1 MNISRATAEDLNR
14 AISVLDAAG
23 LPPLGSDLPLANIL
37 VALEDSAVVGVIA
50 LEVRGLVGLVRS
62 AAVAPN
68 NQGVRS
74 SLLQSLLARALE
86 LSLRELYLQ
95 TEEDADGFFAKAGF
109 SSIPRD
115 AVPHEIRSTREFREG
130 CSDTATVMRLPLA
143 TRCV

>member
-1 MNISRATAEDLNR
+1 MNIQRAAAEDLNR
-14 AISVLDAAG
+14 ATSVLDAAG

-50 LEVRGLVGLVRS
+50 LEVRGLVGLVQS

-68 NQGVRS
+68 HQGVGS
-74 SLLQSLLARALE
+74 SLLQSLLARAHA
-86 LSLRELYLQ
+86 LSLRDLYLLS
-95 TEEDADGFFAKAGF
+95 EDTAGFFAEAEF

-115 AVPHEIRSTREFREG
+115 AVPPEIRSTREFRERRP
-130 CSDTATVMRLPLA
+130 DAAAVMRLQLA

>member
-1 MNISRATAEDLNR
+1 MNISRATAEDVKR
-14 AISVLDAAG
+14 ATSVLDAAG

-37 VALEDSAVVGVIA
+37 VAGEDSAVVGVIA

-68 NQGVRS
+68 HPGVGH

-86 LSLRELYLQ
+86 LSLRELYLL
-95 TEEDADGFFAKAGF
+95 TDDPEDFFAKAGF

-115 AVPHEIRSTREFREG
+115 ALPPAIRSTREFRERG
-130 CSDTATVMRLPLA
+130 SEPATVMRLQLA
-143 TRCV
+143 SRV

>member
-1 MNISRATAEDLNR
+1 MNIRRATAEDLNR
-14 AISVLDAAG
+14 ATSVLNAAG

-68 NQGVRS
+68 HPGVGR
-74 SLLQSLLARALE
+74 SLLQSLLTRALE
-86 LSLRELYLQ
+86 LSLRELYLL
-95 TEEDADGFFAKAGF
+95 TEDAEGFFAKAGF

-115 AVPHEIRSTREFREG
+115 ALPPAIRSTREFRERG
-130 CSDTATVMRLPLA
+130 SEPATVMRLQLA
-143 TRCV
+143 SRV

>member
-1 MNISRATAEDLNR
+1 MNISRATVEDLNR
-14 AISVLDAAG
+14 ATSVLDAAG

-68 NQGVRS
+68 HQSVGS
-74 SLLQSLLARALE
+74 WLLQSLLARAHE
-86 LSLRELYLQ
+86 LSLRELYVL
-95 TEEDADGFFAKAGF
+95 TEDAEGFFAKAGF

-130 CSDTATVMRLPLA
+130 CSDTATVMRLQLA

>member
-1 MNISRATAEDLNR
+1 MNIRRATAEDLNR
-14 AISVLDAAG
+14 ATSVLDAAG

-62 AAVAPN
+62 AAVAPDH
-68 NQGVRS
+68 QSVGS
-74 SLLQSLLARALE
+74 SLLQSLLARAHE
-86 LSLRELYLQ
+86 LSLRELFLL
-95 TEEDADGFFAKAGF
+95 TEDAEGFFAKAGF

-115 AVPHEIRSTREFREG
+115 AVPPEIRSTREFRERY
-130 CSDTATVMRLPLA
+130 SDTVTVMRLQLA

>member
-1 MNISRATAEDLNR
+1 MNIRRATAEDVNR
-14 AISVLDAAG
+14 ATSVLDAAG

-68 NQGVRS
+68 HQGVGS

-86 LSLRELYLQ
+86 LSLRELYLLS
-95 TEEDADGFFAKAGF
+95 EDAEGFFAKAGF

-115 AVPHEIRSTREFREG
+115 AVPYEIRSTRESRER
-130 CSDTATVMRLPLA
+130 CSDTATVMRLQLA

>member
-1 MNISRATAEDLNR
+1 MNIRRATAEDLNR
-14 AISVLDAAG
+14 ATSVLDAAG

-68 NQGVRS
+68 HQSVGS
-74 SLLQSLLARALE
+74 WLLQSLLARAHE
-86 LSLRELYLQ
+86 LSLRELFLL
-95 TEEDADGFFAKAGF
+95 TEDAEGFFAKAGF

-115 AVPHEIRSTREFREG
+115 AVPPKICSTQEFRERY
-130 CSDTATVMRLPLA
+130 SDTATVMRLQLA
-143 TRCV
+143 TRCI

>member
-1 MNISRATAEDLNR
+1 MNPRRATAEDLNR
-14 AISVLDAAG
+14 ANSVLDAAG

-68 NQGVRS
+68 HQGVGR
-74 SLLQSLLARALE
+74 SLLQSLLARAHE
-86 LSLRELYLQ
+86 LSLRGLYLL
-95 TEEDADGFFAKAGF
+95 TEDAEGSFAKAGF

-115 AVPHEIRSTREFREG
+115 AVPPGIRSTREFREG
-130 CSDTATVMRLPLA
+130 CSDTATVMRRQLA
-143 TRCV
+143 TRYV

>member
-1 MNISRATAEDLNR
+1 MNILRAATEDLNR
-14 AISVLDAAG
+14 ASSVLEAAG

-68 NQGVRS
+68 HQGVGS
-74 SLLQSLLARALE
+74 SLLQSMLARALE
-86 LSLRELYLQ
+86 LSLRELYFL
-95 TEEDADGFFAKAGF
+95 TEDTEGFFARAGF

-130 CSDTATVMRLPLA
+130 CSDTATVMRLQLA

>member
-1 MNISRATAEDLNR
+1 MNIRRATAEDLNR
-14 AISVLDAAG
+14 ATSVLDAAG
-23 LPPLGSDLPLANIL
+23 LPPLGSDLPLANVL

-74 SLLQSLLARALE
+74 SLLQSLLARAHE
-86 LSLRELYLQ
+86 LSLREVYLL
-95 TEEDADGFFAKAGF
+95 TEDADGFFAKAGF

-115 AVPHEIRSTREFREG
+115 AVPPEIRSTREFRER
-130 CSDTATVMRLPLA
+130 CSDPATVLRLQLA
-143 TRCV
+143 TRYA

>member
-1 MNISRATAEDLNR
+1 MNIRRATAEDFNR
-14 AISVLDAAG
+14 ATSVLDAAG

-37 VALEDSAVVGVIA
+37 VALEDSSVVGVIA

-68 NQGVRS
+68 HQGVGS

-86 LSLRELYLQ
+86 LSLRELYLL
-95 TEEDADGFFAKAGF
+95 TEDTEGFFAKAGF

-115 AVPHEIRSTREFREG
+115 AVPPEIRSTREFRE
-130 CSDTATVMRLPLA
+130 DAATVMRLQLA

>member
-1 MNISRATAEDLNR
+1 MDIARAIAEDLSR
-14 AISVLDAAG
+14 VSSVLNAAG

-62 AAVAPN
+62 AAVAPDH
-68 NQGVRS
+68 QSVGS
-74 SLLQSLLARALE
+74 WLLQSLLARAHE
-86 LSLRELYLQ
+86 LSLRELYLL
-95 TEEDADGFFAKAGF
+95 TEDAEGFFAKAGF

-115 AVPHEIRSTREFREG
+115 AVPPEIRSTREFRER
-130 CSDTATVMRLPLA
+130 CSDTVTVMRLQLA